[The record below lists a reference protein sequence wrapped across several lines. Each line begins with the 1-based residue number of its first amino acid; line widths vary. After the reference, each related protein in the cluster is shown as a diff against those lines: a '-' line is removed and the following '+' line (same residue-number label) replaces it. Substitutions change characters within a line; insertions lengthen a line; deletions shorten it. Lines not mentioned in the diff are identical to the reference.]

1 MDLAAAT
8 LHRGI
13 PCSRE
18 SVDNTLPWSERLTS
32 RLGPFWLVRKERYDE
47 AKSVIRRIAKKGHRT
62 DRMCDAQL
70 EIMKE
75 ANEVEKLSAKN
86 SSYADCFRGNNLRR
100 TVIGVACWLIQIWAG
115 GGVGSY
121 ATVL

>member
-1 MDLAAAT
+1 MERKADLSVRSLLACPEKSDTTKPNPSFA
-8 LHRGI
+8 
-13 PCSRE
+13 E
-18 SVDNTLPWSERLTS
+18 SP
-32 RLGPFWLVRKERYDE
+32 
-47 AKSVIRRIAKKGHRT
+47 RRGHRT